1 MGNKWIRKEEKPKL
15 KYVDRTQI
23 GINMHSASH
32 ECRGGNS
39 GQVSQIWHWSLSG
52 GKLKRIGVGEHYKP
66 KGGTDSGLQN
76 DTILCIV
83 LQAEKL
89 AYKR

>member
-1 MGNKWIRKEEKPKL
+1 MGNKGIRKKEKSKL

-32 ECRGGNS
+32 ECRGGSS

-52 GKLKRIGVGEHYKP
+52 RKLKCIGVGEHYKP
-66 KGGTDSGLQN
+66 KEGTDSGVQN